1 MTAPVRSSHRGTRRT
16 AILLAGLT
24 AVVLSGCIAP
34 PAETLDAAGGEPSGA
49 GAESTLEHDVRTTF
63 DDDFERAAVAVI
75 EDGEVETVFAQ
86 ADADTMFEIGSITK
100 VLTGE
105 LLAIAV
111 ERGEVALDDPL
122 GQYLPLDAAPAASVS
137 LVSLATHSS
146 GLPPE
151 PTDPAWV
158 AETEAAFEARHN
170 PWGLTL
176 EEMLELTR
184 HETLTPSETPVYS
197 NLGAAL
203 LGHALAAAAGTDY
216 ATLLETRVFEPL
228 GMDDAVLVQSPEQ
241 VPAEHAGGFTTIGEP
256 VDPWYGSGFAPAGAV
271 HATLD
276 DVVALAQAV
285 IDGPISDSAALEPV
299 APGFNRQ
306 DHLGYFW
313 WLVEDRPRSLTR
325 HDGFT
330 GGFGSSLIIDREAEQ
345 ASIVLVNVGREPG
358 RYALRFLVDAD
369 HDD

>member
-1 MTAPVRSSHRGTRRT
+1 M
-16 AILLAGLT
+16 
-24 AVVLSGCIAP
+24 LSGCVAP
-34 PAETLDAAGGEPSGA
+34 PAETVDAAGGEPSGA
-49 GAESTLEHDVRTTF
+49 AETTLEHDVRTTF

-75 EDGEVETVFAQ
+75 DDGEVETVFAQ
-86 ADADTMFEIGSITK
+86 ADEDTVFEIGSITK

-111 ERGEVALDDPL
+111 ERGEVALDDLL
-122 GQYLPLDAAPAASVS
+122 GQYLPLDGAPAASVS

-151 PTDPAWV
+151 PTDAAWV
-158 AETEAAFEARHN
+158 ADAEAAFEGRHN
-170 PWGLTL
+170 PFDSTV
-176 EEMLELTR
+176 EELLELTR

-203 LGHALAAAAGTDY
+203 LGHALAAAARMDF
-216 ATLLETRVFEPL
+216 ATLLESRVFEPL

-285 IDGPISDSAALEPV
+285 IDGPLTDSAALEPV
-299 APGFNRQ
+299 APGFNLQ

-313 WLVEDRPRSLTR
+313 WLVEDRPRSLAR

-330 GGFGSSLIIDREAEQ
+330 GGFGSSLIIDRDAEQ

-358 RYALRFLVDAD
+358 RYAQRFLVDAD

>member
-228 GMDDAVLVQSPEQ
+228 GMDDAVLVQSPDRCRPSMRAGSRRSASPSTPGTAAASPR
-241 VPAEHAGGFTTIGEP
+241 PARCTRRSTTWSP
-256 VDPWYGSGFAPAGAV
+256 S
-271 HATLD
+271 
-276 DVVALAQAV
+276 
-285 IDGPISDSAALEPV
+285 
-299 APGFNRQ
+299 R
-306 DHLGYFW
+306 
-313 WLVEDRPRSLTR
+313 RR
-325 HDGFT
+325 
-330 GGFGSSLIIDREAEQ
+330 
-345 ASIVLVNVGREPG
+345 
-358 RYALRFLVDAD
+358 
-369 HDD
+369 